1 MNHYNAINITS
12 DGNIL
17 TYISSKGLF
26 TNSITTNDHIKYQ
39 LINDGETLPHYVVVD
54 INMQSSNTSII
65 PEEKYDSNSN
75 QYYPVTEINITL
87 KAFDEV
93 LTNKITHYLFVPNNV
108 KSITIKNNDTNNNY
122 ILTIN
127 IPYQSLT
134 ADIADNLVN
143 YQIVRYCSDQVI
155 SNYPLLSDIINLT
168 YFSNSY
174 FIIDSNYVSNN
185 IEDCVNYVPNE
196 EYELLKL
203 ISIAISKYYDN
214 MQKLV
219 YIKKLFISEETIKEG
234 KEIEGLRY
242 YGGNLMNINNDI
254 VETISNKDLNKVT
267 FDYQFIYYIDNNNI
281 DRVNLSNSNKETIS
295 DNWGK
300 MIIDSE
306 NSLQYTK
313 CNSDNTIILSNNENN
328 SLENTPTEKNSSKET
343 NDIFVSEYEEDLIKE
358 LICTE
363 KRKQF
368 NLDKIKHQN
377 EINSEM
383 RVILIDWIMEMH
395 NKFCLSNR
403 TLFLSIKILDYYL
416 SSYEIS
422 RYNFQLLGLTS
433 LFIACKFE
441 ETFVPQVSN
450 LVFMTAD
457 AYTEKDLI
465 KMELTLLKKL
475 NYL

>member
-65 PEEKYDSNSN
+65 PEEKYDSNTN

-127 IPYQSLT
+127 IPYQSLI
-134 ADIADNLVN
+134 ADIADDLVN
-143 YQIVRYCSDQVI
+143 YQIVRYCSDHVI

-174 FIIDSNYVSNN
+174 FITDSNYVSNN

-203 ISIAISKYYDN
+203 ISIAINKYYDN

-281 DRVNLSNSNKETIS
+281 DRVNLSNSNKETIIS
-295 DNWGK
+295 DNEIISLSLFKGK
-300 MIIDSE
+300 LYYVVNDANMILKDSNGE
-306 NSLQYTK
+306 IFTFPTNTTIYDMIYYKQYLIIATISQYNK
-313 CNSDNTIILSNNENN
+313 YSYDEDYNRITTPTNTITIFYSFDANYYQREDFIDL
-328 SLENTPTEKNSSKET
+328 PTNISSMFLTST
-343 NDIFVSEYEEDLIKE
+343 NDKLYLTLTTTDTGDDNIK
-358 LICTE
+358 TY
-363 KRKQF
+363 QF
-368 NLDKIKHQN
+368 NTFTQKEFL
-377 EINSEM
+377 M
-383 RVILIDWIMEMH
+383 RI
-395 NKFCLSNR
+395 
-403 TLFLSIKILDYYL
+403 
-416 SSYEIS
+416 
-422 RYNFQLLGLTS
+422 
-433 LFIACKFE
+433 
-441 ETFVPQVSN
+441 
-450 LVFMTAD
+450 
-457 AYTEKDLI
+457 
-465 KMELTLLKKL
+465 
-475 NYL
+475 

>member
-1 MNHYNAINITS
+1 MKQTNNKVSISNEIMTFNNIMNHYNAINITS

-65 PEEKYDSNSN
+65 PEEKYDSNTN

-108 KSITIKNNDTNNNY
+108 KEITIKNNDTNNNY

-134 ADIADNLVN
+134 ADIADDLVN

-203 ISIAISKYYDN
+203 ISIAINKYYDN

-242 YGGNLMNINNDI
+242 YDGKLMNINNDI

-281 DRVNLSNSNKETIS
+281 DRVNLSNSNKETVIS
-295 DNWGK
+295 DNEIISLSLFKGK
-300 MIIDSE
+300 LYYVVNDANMILKDSNRE
-306 NSLQYTK
+306 IFTFPTNTTIYDMIYYKQYLVIATISQYNK
-313 CNSDNTIILSNNENN
+313 YSYDEDYNRITTPTNTITIFYSFDANYYQREDFIDL
-328 SLENTPTEKNSSKET
+328 PTNISSMFLTST
-343 NDIFVSEYEEDLIKE
+343 NDKLYLTLTTTDTGDDNIK
-358 LICTE
+358 TY
-363 KRKQF
+363 QF
-368 NLDKIKHQN
+368 NTFTQKEFL
-377 EINSEM
+377 M
-383 RVILIDWIMEMH
+383 RI
-395 NKFCLSNR
+395 
-403 TLFLSIKILDYYL
+403 
-416 SSYEIS
+416 
-422 RYNFQLLGLTS
+422 
-433 LFIACKFE
+433 
-441 ETFVPQVSN
+441 
-450 LVFMTAD
+450 
-457 AYTEKDLI
+457 
-465 KMELTLLKKL
+465 
-475 NYL
+475 

>member
-155 SNYPLLSDIINLT
+155 NNYPLLSDIINLT

-281 DRVNLSNSNKETIS
+281 DRVNLNNSNKETIIS
-295 DNWGK
+295 DNEIISLSLFKGK
-300 MIIDSE
+300 LYYVVNDANMILKDSNGE
-306 NSLQYTK
+306 IFTFPTNTTIYDMIYYKQYLIIATISQYNK
-313 CNSDNTIILSNNENN
+313 YSYDEDYNRITTPTNTITIFYSFDANYYQREDFIDL
-328 SLENTPTEKNSSKET
+328 PTNISSMFLTSTIDKLYLT
-343 NDIFVSEYEEDLIKE
+343 LTTTDTGDDNIK
-358 LICTE
+358 TY
-363 KRKQF
+363 QF
-368 NLDKIKHQN
+368 NTFTQKEFL
-377 EINSEM
+377 M
-383 RVILIDWIMEMH
+383 RI
-395 NKFCLSNR
+395 
-403 TLFLSIKILDYYL
+403 
-416 SSYEIS
+416 
-422 RYNFQLLGLTS
+422 
-433 LFIACKFE
+433 
-441 ETFVPQVSN
+441 
-450 LVFMTAD
+450 
-457 AYTEKDLI
+457 
-465 KMELTLLKKL
+465 
-475 NYL
+475 

>member
-39 LINDGETLPHYVVVD
+39 LINDSETLPHYQVVD

-65 PEEKYDSNSN
+65 PEEKYDSSSK

-93 LTNKITHYLFVPNNV
+93 LTNKIIHYLFIPNNV
-108 KSITIKNNDTNNNY
+108 KSITINNNDTNNNY

-134 ADIADNLVN
+134 ANIANNLVN

-174 FIIDSNYVSNN
+174 FITDSNYVSNN

-203 ISIAISKYYDN
+203 ISIAINKYYDN

-219 YIKKLFISEETIKEG
+219 YIKKCFSISKDETIKKG

-242 YGGNLMNINNDI
+242 YDGNLININDDI
-254 VETISNKDLNKVT
+254 VEAIGKKDLNKVT
-267 FDYQFIYYIDNNNI
+267 FDYQFIYYIDNNSI
-281 DRVNLSNSNKETIS
+281 VRVNLSNSENKDVIS
-295 DNWGK
+295 DNNITSLSLFKGNLYYVVNNQTLK
-300 MIIDSE
+300 DSNKIQLFTFPSNTTIYDMIYYK
-306 NSLQYTK
+306 QYLIIATISQYNK
-313 CNSDNTIILSNNENN
+313 YSYDKDYNRITTPTNTI
-328 SLENTPTEKNSSKET
+328 
-343 NDIFVSEYEEDLIKE
+343 
-358 LICTE
+358 
-363 KRKQF
+363 
-368 NLDKIKHQN
+368 
-377 EINSEM
+377 
-383 RVILIDWIMEMH
+383 
-395 NKFCLSNR
+395 
-403 TLFLSIKILDYYL
+403 TLFYSYDANYYQREDFIDL
-416 SSYEIS
+416 PTNISSM
-422 RYNFQLLGLTS
+422 LLTS
-433 LFIACKFE
+433 TDDKL
-441 ETFVPQVSN
+441 
-450 LVFMTAD
+450 
-457 AYTEKDLI
+457 Y
-465 KMELTLLKKL
+465 LTLITTDTGDDNIKTFEFNTFTQKEFLMRI
-475 NYL
+475 

>member
-134 ADIADNLVN
+134 ADIADDLVN

-281 DRVNLSNSNKETIS
+281 DRVNLSNSNKETIIS
-295 DNWGK
+295 DNEIISLSLFKGK
-300 MIIDSE
+300 LYYVVNDANMILKCSNEEIFTFPTNTTIYDMIYYK
-306 NSLQYTK
+306 QYLIIATISQYNK
-313 CNSDNTIILSNNENN
+313 YSYDEDYNRITTPTNTITIFYSYDANYYQREDFIDL
-328 SLENTPTEKNSSKET
+328 PTNISSMFLTST
-343 NDIFVSEYEEDLIKE
+343 NDKLYLTLTTTDTGDDNIK
-358 LICTE
+358 TY
-363 KRKQF
+363 QF
-368 NLDKIKHQN
+368 NTFTQKEFL
-377 EINSEM
+377 M
-383 RVILIDWIMEMH
+383 RI
-395 NKFCLSNR
+395 
-403 TLFLSIKILDYYL
+403 
-416 SSYEIS
+416 
-422 RYNFQLLGLTS
+422 
-433 LFIACKFE
+433 
-441 ETFVPQVSN
+441 
-450 LVFMTAD
+450 
-457 AYTEKDLI
+457 
-465 KMELTLLKKL
+465 
-475 NYL
+475 

>member
-134 ADIADNLVN
+134 ADIANDLVN

-174 FIIDSNYVSNN
+174 FINDSNYVSNN

-203 ISIAISKYYDN
+203 ISIAINKYYDN

-281 DRVNLSNSNKETIS
+281 DRVNLSNSNKETIIS
-295 DNWGK
+295 DNEIISLSLFKGK
-300 MIIDSE
+300 LYYVVNDANMILKDSNGE
-306 NSLQYTK
+306 IFTFPTNTTIYDMIYYKQYLIIATISQYNK
-313 CNSDNTIILSNNENN
+313 YSYDEDYNRITTPTNTITIFYSYDANYYQREDFIDL
-328 SLENTPTEKNSSKET
+328 PTNISSMFLTST
-343 NDIFVSEYEEDLIKE
+343 NDKLYLTLTTTDTGDDNIK
-358 LICTE
+358 TY
-363 KRKQF
+363 QF
-368 NLDKIKHQN
+368 NTFTQKEFL
-377 EINSEM
+377 M
-383 RVILIDWIMEMH
+383 RI
-395 NKFCLSNR
+395 
-403 TLFLSIKILDYYL
+403 
-416 SSYEIS
+416 
-422 RYNFQLLGLTS
+422 
-433 LFIACKFE
+433 
-441 ETFVPQVSN
+441 
-450 LVFMTAD
+450 
-457 AYTEKDLI
+457 
-465 KMELTLLKKL
+465 
-475 NYL
+475 

>member
-134 ADIADNLVN
+134 ADITDDLVN

-155 SNYPLLSDIINLT
+155 SNYPLLGDIINLT

-174 FIIDSNYVSNN
+174 FITDSNYISNN

-219 YIKKLFISEETIKEG
+219 YIKKLFISEETIKEC

-242 YGGNLMNINNDI
+242 YGGKLMNINNDI

-281 DRVNLSNSNKETIS
+281 DRVNLSNSNKETIIS
-295 DNWGK
+295 DNEIISLSLFKGK
-300 MIIDSE
+300 LYYVVNDANMILKDSNGE
-306 NSLQYTK
+306 IFTFPTNTTIYDMIYYKQYLIIATISQYNK
-313 CNSDNTIILSNNENN
+313 YSYDEDYNRITTPTNTITIFYSYDANYYQREDFIDL
-328 SLENTPTEKNSSKET
+328 PTNISSMFLTST
-343 NDIFVSEYEEDLIKE
+343 NDKLYLTLTTTDTGDDNIK
-358 LICTE
+358 TY
-363 KRKQF
+363 QF
-368 NLDKIKHQN
+368 NTFTQKEFL
-377 EINSEM
+377 M
-383 RVILIDWIMEMH
+383 RI
-395 NKFCLSNR
+395 
-403 TLFLSIKILDYYL
+403 
-416 SSYEIS
+416 
-422 RYNFQLLGLTS
+422 
-433 LFIACKFE
+433 
-441 ETFVPQVSN
+441 
-450 LVFMTAD
+450 
-457 AYTEKDLI
+457 
-465 KMELTLLKKL
+465 
-475 NYL
+475 

>member
-65 PEEKYDSNSN
+65 PEEKYDSNTN

-134 ADIADNLVN
+134 ANIADDLVN

-155 SNYPLLSDIINLT
+155 SNYPLLGNIINLT

-242 YGGNLMNINNDI
+242 YGGKLMNINNDI

-281 DRVNLSNSNKETIS
+281 DRVNLSNSNKETIIS
-295 DNWGK
+295 DNEIISLSLFKGK
-300 MIIDSE
+300 LYYVVNDANMILKDSNGE
-306 NSLQYTK
+306 IFTFPTNTTIYDMIYYKQYLIIATISQYNK
-313 CNSDNTIILSNNENN
+313 YSYDEDYNRITTPTNTITIFYSYDANYYQREDFIDL
-328 SLENTPTEKNSSKET
+328 PTNISSMFLTST
-343 NDIFVSEYEEDLIKE
+343 NDKLYLTLTTTDTGDDNIK
-358 LICTE
+358 TY
-363 KRKQF
+363 QF
-368 NLDKIKHQN
+368 NTFTQKEFL
-377 EINSEM
+377 M
-383 RVILIDWIMEMH
+383 RI
-395 NKFCLSNR
+395 
-403 TLFLSIKILDYYL
+403 
-416 SSYEIS
+416 
-422 RYNFQLLGLTS
+422 
-433 LFIACKFE
+433 
-441 ETFVPQVSN
+441 
-450 LVFMTAD
+450 
-457 AYTEKDLI
+457 
-465 KMELTLLKKL
+465 
-475 NYL
+475 

>member
-65 PEEKYDSNSN
+65 PEEKYDSNTN

-134 ADIADNLVN
+134 ADIANDLVN

-155 SNYPLLSDIINLT
+155 NNYPLLSDIINLT

-174 FIIDSNYVSNN
+174 FITDSNYVSNN

-203 ISIAISKYYDN
+203 ISIAINKYYDN

-281 DRVNLSNSNKETIS
+281 DRVNLSNSNKETIIS
-295 DNWGK
+295 DNEIISLSLFKGK
-300 MIIDSE
+300 LYYVVNDANMILKDSNGE
-306 NSLQYTK
+306 IFTFPTNTTIYDMIYYKQYLIIATISQYNK
-313 CNSDNTIILSNNENN
+313 YSYDEDYNRITTPTNTITIFYSFDANYYQREDFIDL
-328 SLENTPTEKNSSKET
+328 PTNISSMFLTST
-343 NDIFVSEYEEDLIKE
+343 NDKLYLTLTTTDTGDDNIK
-358 LICTE
+358 TY
-363 KRKQF
+363 QF
-368 NLDKIKHQN
+368 NTFTQKEFL
-377 EINSEM
+377 M
-383 RVILIDWIMEMH
+383 RI
-395 NKFCLSNR
+395 
-403 TLFLSIKILDYYL
+403 
-416 SSYEIS
+416 
-422 RYNFQLLGLTS
+422 
-433 LFIACKFE
+433 
-441 ETFVPQVSN
+441 
-450 LVFMTAD
+450 
-457 AYTEKDLI
+457 
-465 KMELTLLKKL
+465 
-475 NYL
+475 

>member
-174 FIIDSNYVSNN
+174 FINDSNYVSNN

-281 DRVNLSNSNKETIS
+281 DRVNLSNSNKETIIS
-295 DNWGK
+295 DNEIISLSLFKGK
-300 MIIDSE
+300 LYYVVNDANMILKDSNGE
-306 NSLQYTK
+306 IFTFPTNTTIYDMIYYKQYLIIATISQYNK
-313 CNSDNTIILSNNENN
+313 YSYDEDYNRITTPTNTITIFYSFDANYYQREDFIDL
-328 SLENTPTEKNSSKET
+328 PTNISSMFLTST
-343 NDIFVSEYEEDLIKE
+343 NDKLYLTLTTTDTGDDNIK
-358 LICTE
+358 TY
-363 KRKQF
+363 QF
-368 NLDKIKHQN
+368 NTFTQKEFL
-377 EINSEM
+377 M
-383 RVILIDWIMEMH
+383 RI
-395 NKFCLSNR
+395 
-403 TLFLSIKILDYYL
+403 
-416 SSYEIS
+416 
-422 RYNFQLLGLTS
+422 
-433 LFIACKFE
+433 
-441 ETFVPQVSN
+441 
-450 LVFMTAD
+450 
-457 AYTEKDLI
+457 
-465 KMELTLLKKL
+465 
-475 NYL
+475 

>member
-1 MNHYNAINITS
+1 MTFNNIMNHYNAINITS

-134 ADIADNLVN
+134 ADIANDLVN

-203 ISIAISKYYDN
+203 ISIAINKYYDN

-281 DRVNLSNSNKETIS
+281 DRVNLSNSNKETIIS
-295 DNWGK
+295 DNEIISLSLFKGK
-300 MIIDSE
+300 LYYVVNNANMILKSSNEEIFTFPTNTTIYDMIYYK
-306 NSLQYTK
+306 QYLIIATISQYNK
-313 CNSDNTIILSNNENN
+313 YSYDEDYNRITTPTNTITIFYSYDANYYQREDFIDL
-328 SLENTPTEKNSSKET
+328 PTNISSMFFTST
-343 NDIFVSEYEEDLIKE
+343 NDKLYLTLTTTDTGDDNIK
-358 LICTE
+358 TY
-363 KRKQF
+363 QF
-368 NLDKIKHQN
+368 NTFTQKEFL
-377 EINSEM
+377 M
-383 RVILIDWIMEMH
+383 RI
-395 NKFCLSNR
+395 
-403 TLFLSIKILDYYL
+403 
-416 SSYEIS
+416 
-422 RYNFQLLGLTS
+422 
-433 LFIACKFE
+433 
-441 ETFVPQVSN
+441 
-450 LVFMTAD
+450 
-457 AYTEKDLI
+457 
-465 KMELTLLKKL
+465 
-475 NYL
+475 

>member
-65 PEEKYDSNSN
+65 PEEKYDSNTN

-134 ADIADNLVN
+134 ADITDDLVN

-174 FIIDSNYVSNN
+174 FITDSNYVSNN

-203 ISIAISKYYDN
+203 ISIAINKYYDN

-281 DRVNLSNSNKETIS
+281 DRVNLSNSNKETIIS
-295 DNWGK
+295 DNEIISLSLFKGK
-300 MIIDSE
+300 LYYVVNDANMILKDSNGE
-306 NSLQYTK
+306 IFTFPTNTTIYDMIYYKQYLIIATISQYNK
-313 CNSDNTIILSNNENN
+313 YSYDEDYNRITTPTNTITIFYSFDANYYQREDFIDL
-328 SLENTPTEKNSSKET
+328 PTNISSMFLTST
-343 NDIFVSEYEEDLIKE
+343 NDKLYLTLTTTDTGDDNIK
-358 LICTE
+358 TY
-363 KRKQF
+363 QF
-368 NLDKIKHQN
+368 NTFTQKEFL
-377 EINSEM
+377 M
-383 RVILIDWIMEMH
+383 RI
-395 NKFCLSNR
+395 
-403 TLFLSIKILDYYL
+403 
-416 SSYEIS
+416 
-422 RYNFQLLGLTS
+422 
-433 LFIACKFE
+433 
-441 ETFVPQVSN
+441 
-450 LVFMTAD
+450 
-457 AYTEKDLI
+457 
-465 KMELTLLKKL
+465 
-475 NYL
+475 

>member
-65 PEEKYDSNSN
+65 PEEKYDSNTN

-134 ADIADNLVN
+134 ADITDDLVN

-155 SNYPLLSDIINLT
+155 NNYPLLSDIINLT

-174 FIIDSNYVSNN
+174 FITDSNYVSNN

-281 DRVNLSNSNKETIS
+281 DRVNLSNSNKETIIS
-295 DNWGK
+295 DNEIISLSLFKGK
-300 MIIDSE
+300 LYYVVNDANMILKDSNGE
-306 NSLQYTK
+306 IFTFPTNTTIYDMIYYKQYLIIATISQYNK
-313 CNSDNTIILSNNENN
+313 YSYDEDYNRITTPTNTITIFYSFDANYYQREDFIDL
-328 SLENTPTEKNSSKET
+328 PTNISSMFLTST
-343 NDIFVSEYEEDLIKE
+343 NDKLYLTLTTTDTGDDNIK
-358 LICTE
+358 TY
-363 KRKQF
+363 QF
-368 NLDKIKHQN
+368 NTFTQKEFL
-377 EINSEM
+377 M
-383 RVILIDWIMEMH
+383 RI
-395 NKFCLSNR
+395 
-403 TLFLSIKILDYYL
+403 
-416 SSYEIS
+416 
-422 RYNFQLLGLTS
+422 
-433 LFIACKFE
+433 
-441 ETFVPQVSN
+441 
-450 LVFMTAD
+450 
-457 AYTEKDLI
+457 
-465 KMELTLLKKL
+465 
-475 NYL
+475 

>member
-93 LTNKITHYLFVPNNV
+93 LTNKITHYLFIPNNV

-134 ADIADNLVN
+134 ADIANDLVN

-174 FIIDSNYVSNN
+174 FINDSNNVSNN

-203 ISIAISKYYDN
+203 ISIAINKYYDN

-219 YIKKLFISEETIKEG
+219 YIKKLFINEDHIKEG

-281 DRVNLSNSNKETIS
+281 DRVNLSNSNKETIIS
-295 DNWGK
+295 DNEIISLSLFKGK
-300 MIIDSE
+300 LYYVVNNANMILKDSNGE
-306 NSLQYTK
+306 IFTFPTNTTIYDMIYYKQYLIIATISQYNK
-313 CNSDNTIILSNNENN
+313 YSYDEDYNRITTPTNTITIFYSYDANYYQQEDFIDL
-328 SLENTPTEKNSSKET
+328 PTNISSMFLTST
-343 NDIFVSEYEEDLIKE
+343 NDKLYLTLTTTDTGDDNIK
-358 LICTE
+358 TY
-363 KRKQF
+363 QF
-368 NLDKIKHQN
+368 NTFTQKEFL
-377 EINSEM
+377 M
-383 RVILIDWIMEMH
+383 RI
-395 NKFCLSNR
+395 
-403 TLFLSIKILDYYL
+403 
-416 SSYEIS
+416 
-422 RYNFQLLGLTS
+422 
-433 LFIACKFE
+433 
-441 ETFVPQVSN
+441 
-450 LVFMTAD
+450 
-457 AYTEKDLI
+457 
-465 KMELTLLKKL
+465 
-475 NYL
+475 

>member
-39 LINDGETLPHYVVVD
+39 LISDGETLPHYLVVD

-65 PEEKYDSNSN
+65 PEEKYDSSSN

-93 LTNKITHYLFVPNNV
+93 LTNKIIHYLFISNNV
-108 KSITIKNNDTNNNY
+108 KSITINNDDTNNNY

-134 ADIADNLVN
+134 VNIADDLVN

-174 FIIDSNYVSNN
+174 FITDSNYVSNN

-203 ISIAISKYYDN
+203 ISIAINKYYDN

-219 YIKKLFISEETIKEG
+219 YIKKLFSISKDETIKEG

-242 YGGNLMNINNDI
+242 YDGNLMNVNDDT
-254 VETISNKDLNKVT
+254 VESIDNKALNKVT
-267 FDYQFIYYIDNNNI
+267 FDYQFIYYIDNNSI
-281 DRVNLSNSNKETIS
+281 SRVNLCDSVNKEIVSDNNIISLSLFKGNLYYVVNNNGNMIIRDNNKFNIFTFPTNTTIYDMIYYKQYLIIATIS
-295 DNWGK
+295 
-300 MIIDSE
+300 
-306 NSLQYTK
+306 Q
-313 CNSDNTIILSNNENN
+313 CNKYSYDKDYNRITTPTNTI
-328 SLENTPTEKNSSKET
+328 
-343 NDIFVSEYEEDLIKE
+343 
-358 LICTE
+358 
-363 KRKQF
+363 
-368 NLDKIKHQN
+368 
-377 EINSEM
+377 
-383 RVILIDWIMEMH
+383 
-395 NKFCLSNR
+395 
-403 TLFLSIKILDYYL
+403 TLFYSYDANYYQREDFIDL
-416 SSYEIS
+416 PTNISSM
-422 RYNFQLLGLTS
+422 FLTS
-433 LFIACKFE
+433 TDDKL
-441 ETFVPQVSN
+441 
-450 LVFMTAD
+450 
-457 AYTEKDLI
+457 Y
-465 KMELTLLKKL
+465 LTLTTTDTGDNNIKTFKFNTFTQKEFLMRI
-475 NYL
+475 

>member
-1 MNHYNAINITS
+1 MTFNNIMNHYNAINITS

-65 PEEKYDSNSN
+65 PEEKYDSNTN

-134 ADIADNLVN
+134 ADIADDLVN

-155 SNYPLLSDIINLT
+155 SNYPLLGDIINLT

-174 FIIDSNYVSNN
+174 FINDSNYVSNN

-281 DRVNLSNSNKETIS
+281 DRVNLSNSNKETIIS
-295 DNWGK
+295 DNEIISLSLFKGK
-300 MIIDSE
+300 LYYVVNDANMILKDSNGE
-306 NSLQYTK
+306 IFTFPTNTTIYDMIYYKQYLIIATISQYNK
-313 CNSDNTIILSNNENN
+313 YSYDEDYNRITTPTNTITIFYSFDANYYQREDFIDL
-328 SLENTPTEKNSSKET
+328 PTNISSMFLTSTIDKLYLT
-343 NDIFVSEYEEDLIKE
+343 ITTTDTGDDNIK
-358 LICTE
+358 TY
-363 KRKQF
+363 QF
-368 NLDKIKHQN
+368 NTFTQKEFL
-377 EINSEM
+377 M
-383 RVILIDWIMEMH
+383 RI
-395 NKFCLSNR
+395 
-403 TLFLSIKILDYYL
+403 
-416 SSYEIS
+416 
-422 RYNFQLLGLTS
+422 
-433 LFIACKFE
+433 
-441 ETFVPQVSN
+441 
-450 LVFMTAD
+450 
-457 AYTEKDLI
+457 
-465 KMELTLLKKL
+465 
-475 NYL
+475 

>member
-134 ADIADNLVN
+134 ANIADDLVN

-174 FIIDSNYVSNN
+174 FINDSNYVSNN

-281 DRVNLSNSNKETIS
+281 NRVNLSNSNKETIIS
-295 DNWGK
+295 DNEIISLSLFKGK
-300 MIIDSE
+300 LYYVVNDANMILKDSNGE
-306 NSLQYTK
+306 IFTFPTNTTIYDMIYYKQYLIIATISQYNK
-313 CNSDNTIILSNNENN
+313 YSYDEDYNRITTPTNTITIFYSFDANYYQREDFIDL
-328 SLENTPTEKNSSKET
+328 PTNISSMFLTST
-343 NDIFVSEYEEDLIKE
+343 NDKLYLTLTTTDTGDDNIK
-358 LICTE
+358 TY
-363 KRKQF
+363 QF
-368 NLDKIKHQN
+368 NTFTQKEFL
-377 EINSEM
+377 M
-383 RVILIDWIMEMH
+383 RI
-395 NKFCLSNR
+395 
-403 TLFLSIKILDYYL
+403 
-416 SSYEIS
+416 
-422 RYNFQLLGLTS
+422 
-433 LFIACKFE
+433 
-441 ETFVPQVSN
+441 
-450 LVFMTAD
+450 
-457 AYTEKDLI
+457 
-465 KMELTLLKKL
+465 
-475 NYL
+475 

>member
-134 ADIADNLVN
+134 ADITDDLVN

-155 SNYPLLSDIINLT
+155 SNYPLLGDIINLT

-174 FIIDSNYVSNN
+174 FITDSNYVSNN

-281 DRVNLSNSNKETIS
+281 DRVNLSNSNKETIIS
-295 DNWGK
+295 DNEIISLSLFKGK
-300 MIIDSE
+300 LYYVVNDANMILKDSNGE
-306 NSLQYTK
+306 IFTFPTNTTIYDMIYYKQYLIIATISQYNK
-313 CNSDNTIILSNNENN
+313 YSYDEDYNRITTPTNTITIFYSYDANYYQREDFIDL
-328 SLENTPTEKNSSKET
+328 PTNISSMFLTST
-343 NDIFVSEYEEDLIKE
+343 NDKLYLTLTTTDTGDDNIK
-358 LICTE
+358 TY
-363 KRKQF
+363 QF
-368 NLDKIKHQN
+368 NTFTQKEFL
-377 EINSEM
+377 M
-383 RVILIDWIMEMH
+383 RI
-395 NKFCLSNR
+395 
-403 TLFLSIKILDYYL
+403 
-416 SSYEIS
+416 
-422 RYNFQLLGLTS
+422 
-433 LFIACKFE
+433 
-441 ETFVPQVSN
+441 
-450 LVFMTAD
+450 
-457 AYTEKDLI
+457 
-465 KMELTLLKKL
+465 
-475 NYL
+475 

>member
-134 ADIADNLVN
+134 ADIANDLVN

-174 FIIDSNYVSNN
+174 FIIDSNNVSNN

-203 ISIAISKYYDN
+203 ISIAINKYYDN

-281 DRVNLSNSNKETIS
+281 DRVNLSNSNKETIIS
-295 DNWGK
+295 DNEIISLSLFKGK
-300 MIIDSE
+300 LYYVVNDANMILKDSNGE
-306 NSLQYTK
+306 IFTFPTNTTIYDMIYYKQYLIIATISQYNK
-313 CNSDNTIILSNNENN
+313 YSYDEDYNRITTPTNTITIFYSFDANYYQREDFIDL
-328 SLENTPTEKNSSKET
+328 PTNISSMFLTSTIDKLYLT
-343 NDIFVSEYEEDLIKE
+343 LTTTDTGDDNIK
-358 LICTE
+358 TY
-363 KRKQF
+363 QF
-368 NLDKIKHQN
+368 NTFTQKEFL
-377 EINSEM
+377 M
-383 RVILIDWIMEMH
+383 RI
-395 NKFCLSNR
+395 
-403 TLFLSIKILDYYL
+403 
-416 SSYEIS
+416 
-422 RYNFQLLGLTS
+422 
-433 LFIACKFE
+433 
-441 ETFVPQVSN
+441 
-450 LVFMTAD
+450 
-457 AYTEKDLI
+457 
-465 KMELTLLKKL
+465 
-475 NYL
+475 

>member
-93 LTNKITHYLFVPNNV
+93 LTNKITHYLFVPHNV

-134 ADIADNLVN
+134 ADIANDLVN
-143 YQIVRYCSDQVI
+143 YQIVRYCSDQII
-155 SNYPLLSDIINLT
+155 SNYPLLGDIINLT

-174 FIIDSNYVSNN
+174 FITDSNYVSNN

-281 DRVNLSNSNKETIS
+281 DRVNLSNSNKETIIS
-295 DNWGK
+295 DNEIISLSLFKGK
-300 MIIDSE
+300 LYYVVNDANMILKDSNGE
-306 NSLQYTK
+306 IFTFPTNTTIYDMIYYKQYLIIATISQYNK
-313 CNSDNTIILSNNENN
+313 YSYDEDYNRITTPTNTITIFYSYDANYYQREDFIDL
-328 SLENTPTEKNSSKET
+328 PTNISSMFLTST
-343 NDIFVSEYEEDLIKE
+343 NDKLYLTLTTTDTGDDNIK
-358 LICTE
+358 TY
-363 KRKQF
+363 QF
-368 NLDKIKHQN
+368 NTFTQKEFL
-377 EINSEM
+377 M
-383 RVILIDWIMEMH
+383 RI
-395 NKFCLSNR
+395 
-403 TLFLSIKILDYYL
+403 
-416 SSYEIS
+416 
-422 RYNFQLLGLTS
+422 
-433 LFIACKFE
+433 
-441 ETFVPQVSN
+441 
-450 LVFMTAD
+450 
-457 AYTEKDLI
+457 
-465 KMELTLLKKL
+465 
-475 NYL
+475 

>member
-1 MNHYNAINITS
+1 MTFNNIMNHYNAINITS

-65 PEEKYDSNSN
+65 PEEKYYSNAN

-134 ADIADNLVN
+134 ADIADDLVN

-174 FIIDSNYVSNN
+174 FINDSNNVSNN

-203 ISIAISKYYDN
+203 ISIAINKYYDN

-242 YGGNLMNINNDI
+242 YGGKLMNINNDI

-267 FDYQFIYYIDNNNI
+267 FDYQFIYYINNNNI
-281 DRVNLSNSNKETIS
+281 DRVNLNNSNKETIIS
-295 DNWGK
+295 DNEIISLSLFKGK
-300 MIIDSE
+300 LYYVVNDANMILKDSNGE
-306 NSLQYTK
+306 IFTFPTNTTIYDMIYYKQYLIIATISQYNK
-313 CNSDNTIILSNNENN
+313 YSYDEDYNRITTPTNTITIFYSFDANYYQREDFIDL
-328 SLENTPTEKNSSKET
+328 PTNISSMFLTSTIDKLYLT
-343 NDIFVSEYEEDLIKE
+343 LTTTDTGDDNIK
-358 LICTE
+358 TY
-363 KRKQF
+363 QF
-368 NLDKIKHQN
+368 NTFTQKEFL
-377 EINSEM
+377 M
-383 RVILIDWIMEMH
+383 RI
-395 NKFCLSNR
+395 
-403 TLFLSIKILDYYL
+403 
-416 SSYEIS
+416 
-422 RYNFQLLGLTS
+422 
-433 LFIACKFE
+433 
-441 ETFVPQVSN
+441 
-450 LVFMTAD
+450 
-457 AYTEKDLI
+457 
-465 KMELTLLKKL
+465 
-475 NYL
+475 

>member
-39 LINDGETLPHYVVVD
+39 LINDSETLPHYRVVD

-65 PEEKYDSNSN
+65 PEEKYDSSSK

-87 KAFDEV
+87 KDLNQI
-93 LTNKITHYLFVPNNV
+93 LTNKIIHYLFIPNNV

-127 IPYQSLT
+127 IPYQELI
-134 ADIADNLVN
+134 ADIADDLVN
-143 YQIVRYCSDQVI
+143 YQIVRYCSDQII

-174 FIIDSNYVSNN
+174 FITDSNYVSNN

-219 YIKKLFISEETIKEG
+219 YIKKLFSIGEGETIQEG

-242 YGGNLMNINNDI
+242 YDGELKNMKN
-254 VETISNKDLNKVT
+254 ETIETITNKPLNNAVT
-267 FDYQFIYYIDNNNI
+267 FDYQFIYYINNNSI
-281 DRVNLSNSNKETIS
+281 VRVNLSNSNNETVIS
-295 DNWGK
+295 G
-300 MIIDSE
+300 
-306 NSLQYTK
+306 
-313 CNSDNTIILSNNENN
+313 NSDNEIISLSLFKGNLYYVVNNDLMIFKDSKQVQLFTFPTNTTIYDMIYYKQYLIIATISQYNKYSYDKDYNRIT
-328 SLENTPTEKNSSKET
+328 TPTDTITLFYSYDANYYQREDFIDLPTNISSMLLTSTDDKLYLTLTTNET
-343 NDIFVSEYEEDLIKE
+343 GDNNIK
-358 LICTE
+358 TY
-363 KRKQF
+363 QF
-368 NLDKIKHQN
+368 NTFTQKEFL
-377 EINSEM
+377 M
-383 RVILIDWIMEMH
+383 RI
-395 NKFCLSNR
+395 
-403 TLFLSIKILDYYL
+403 
-416 SSYEIS
+416 
-422 RYNFQLLGLTS
+422 
-433 LFIACKFE
+433 
-441 ETFVPQVSN
+441 
-450 LVFMTAD
+450 
-457 AYTEKDLI
+457 
-465 KMELTLLKKL
+465 
-475 NYL
+475 

>member
-65 PEEKYDSNSN
+65 PEEKYDSNTN

-93 LTNKITHYLFVPNNV
+93 LTNKITHYLFIPNNI

-134 ADIADNLVN
+134 ADIADDLVN

-219 YIKKLFISEETIKEG
+219 YIKKLFISEDTIKEG

-242 YGGNLMNINNDI
+242 YDGKLMNINNDI

-281 DRVNLSNSNKETIS
+281 DRVNLSNSNKETIIS
-295 DNWGK
+295 DNEIISLSLFKGK
-300 MIIDSE
+300 LYYVVNNANMILKDSNGEIFTFPTNTTIYDMIYYKQYLVIATISQYNKYSYDE
-306 NSLQYTK
+306 NYTRTATPT
-313 CNSDNTIILSNNENN
+313 NTITLFYSFDANYYQREDFIDL
-328 SLENTPTEKNSSKET
+328 PTNISSMFLTST
-343 NDIFVSEYEEDLIKE
+343 NDKLYLTLTTTDTGDDNIK
-358 LICTE
+358 TY
-363 KRKQF
+363 QF
-368 NLDKIKHQN
+368 NTFTQKEFL
-377 EINSEM
+377 M
-383 RVILIDWIMEMH
+383 RI
-395 NKFCLSNR
+395 
-403 TLFLSIKILDYYL
+403 
-416 SSYEIS
+416 
-422 RYNFQLLGLTS
+422 
-433 LFIACKFE
+433 
-441 ETFVPQVSN
+441 
-450 LVFMTAD
+450 
-457 AYTEKDLI
+457 
-465 KMELTLLKKL
+465 
-475 NYL
+475 

>member
-93 LTNKITHYLFVPNNV
+93 LTNKITHYLFVPHNV

-155 SNYPLLSDIINLT
+155 NNYPLLSDIINLT

-174 FIIDSNYVSNN
+174 FITDSNYVSNN

-281 DRVNLSNSNKETIS
+281 DRVNLSNSNKETIIS
-295 DNWGK
+295 DNEIISLSLFKGK
-300 MIIDSE
+300 LYYVVNDANMILKDSNGE
-306 NSLQYTK
+306 IFTFPTNTTIYDMIYYKQYLIIATISQYNK
-313 CNSDNTIILSNNENN
+313 YSYDEDYNRITTPTNTITIFYSYDANYYQREDFIDL
-328 SLENTPTEKNSSKET
+328 PTNISSMFLTST
-343 NDIFVSEYEEDLIKE
+343 NDKLYLTLTTTDTGDDNIK
-358 LICTE
+358 TY
-363 KRKQF
+363 QF
-368 NLDKIKHQN
+368 NTFTQKEFL
-377 EINSEM
+377 M
-383 RVILIDWIMEMH
+383 RI
-395 NKFCLSNR
+395 
-403 TLFLSIKILDYYL
+403 
-416 SSYEIS
+416 
-422 RYNFQLLGLTS
+422 
-433 LFIACKFE
+433 
-441 ETFVPQVSN
+441 
-450 LVFMTAD
+450 
-457 AYTEKDLI
+457 
-465 KMELTLLKKL
+465 
-475 NYL
+475 

>member
-1 MNHYNAINITS
+1 
-12 DGNIL
+12 
-17 TYISSKGLF
+17 
-26 TNSITTNDHIKYQ
+26 
-39 LINDGETLPHYVVVD
+39 
-54 INMQSSNTSII
+54 
-65 PEEKYDSNSN
+65 
-75 QYYPVTEINITL
+75 
-87 KAFDEV
+87 
-93 LTNKITHYLFVPNNV
+93 
-108 KSITIKNNDTNNNY
+108 
-122 ILTIN
+122 
-127 IPYQSLT
+127 
-134 ADIADNLVN
+134 
-143 YQIVRYCSDQVI
+143 
-155 SNYPLLSDIINLT
+155 
-168 YFSNSY
+168 
-174 FIIDSNYVSNN
+174 
-185 IEDCVNYVPNE
+185 
-196 EYELLKL
+196 
-203 ISIAISKYYDN
+203 
-214 MQKLV
+214 
-219 YIKKLFISEETIKEG
+219 
-234 KEIEGLRY
+234 
-242 YGGNLMNINNDI
+242 
-254 VETISNKDLNKVT
+254 
-267 FDYQFIYYIDNNNI
+267 
-281 DRVNLSNSNKETIS
+281 
-295 DNWGK
+295 

-343 NDIFVSEYEEDLIKE
+343 NNIFVSEYEEDLIKE

-475 NYL
+475 NYDLDFSTSLDWLNIIRYKYNFNDDIVKKITYLIEISLLDIEIIKFSAQEIIACAVLEIIKNDNKVPKETKTIFIKIANQNLLEQFNSIKYEIKTNMVKYPGIVKKYGSEFIEKQ